1 MLEERRAKQR
11 HEGESEEESPDED
24 DGDDDDDDSE
34 GMATRLDRV
43 LQGLPQTDISS
54 LRVEASKGPQGGG
67 HIERQKEASARS
79 SCADTPPATT

>member
-1 MLEERRAKQR
+1 M
-11 HEGESEEESPDED
+11 
-24 DGDDDDDDSE
+24 
-34 GMATRLDRV
+34 TRLDRV

-54 LRVEASKGPQGGG
+54 LCVEASKGPQGGG